1 MSTELQHPTE
11 PDEQGSG
18 SVAPGTEEMSGEK
31 VSGEGASGEQGVDEQ
46 APSRPEDGAGDA
58 SGARRAAWLGGLLVA
73 ALLFCAF
80 SGWIYWTAHSDEDL
94 AYSRARDRALAEG
107 RAHITTLNSIEA
119 RRVGPGLRAWR
130 ETATG
135 LLREELRRS
144 EKKSAQTLR
153 ERGTGARA
161 RVTDAALTELDDRAG
176 TAALIATVQVKT
188 TTRGGTPASDR
199 KRFEAGLERTDEGW
213 KLTSLTPVPVGEGN

>member
-1 MSTELQHPTE
+1 MSTELRHSTGP
-11 PDEQGSG
+11 
-18 SVAPGTEEMSGEK
+18 A
-31 VSGEGASGEQGVDEQ
+31 GEQDVEVADELDDEV
-46 APSRPEDGAGDA
+46 ADEHTPPGRAGGAGDA
-58 SGARRAAWLGGLLVA
+58 SGGRRAAWLGGLLVA

-94 AYSRARDRALAEG
+94 AYSRARDRALVQG
-107 RAHITTLNSIEA
+107 RAHITTLNSIEV
-119 RRVGPGLRAWR
+119 RRIGPGLRAWR

-135 LLREELRRS
+135 PLREELRRG

-153 ERGTGARA
+153 ERGTSARA

-176 TAALIATVQVKT
+176 TAALIATVQIKT

-213 KLTSLTPVPVGEGN
+213 KLTSLTPVPVGEGS